1 MQFVVNIDQP
11 QSLVSMLKLLPKG
24 RKRNQGSWIFSL
36 FLFAMM
42 NDLSSLWS
50 WHCFRLLVIFVSQ
63 LLYELTY
70 WMSYCC
76 FFAFVLK
83 SSNIWLI
90 MRPISKK
97 KSKWLVKVQIRIR
110 KGHQMRT
117 YNLCN
122 ACGPLRLHNMPFMLH
137 LLQHLRHF
145 LDQYHLCKL
154 CASLLSAFFISLHL
168 NIGDFFWLK
177 CFKVADHMLGD
188 WMWSVL
194 VMETNLL

>member
-1 MQFVVNIDQP
+1 MAWHGALLLWSSIHRWSDMMQFVVNIDQP

-24 RKRNQGSWIFSL
+24 RKGIQGSWIFSTFLDFFYHCAVGIAFVCWL
-36 FLFAMM
+36 FLFHICCTSV
-42 NDLSSLWS
+42 L
-50 WHCFRLLVIFVSQ
+50 LLVFS
-63 LLYELTY
+63 
-70 WMSYCC
+70 
-76 FFAFVLK
+76 FVLK
-83 SSNIWLI
+83 SANISLI
-90 MRPISKK
+90 MKPIPPK
-97 KSKWLVKVQIRIR
+97 KSKWTWLVKVQIRIR

-154 CASLLSAFFISLHL
+154 CAFLLFAFFISLHL

-177 CFKVADHMLGD
+177 CFKVSKLQIAC
-188 WMWSVL
+188 
-194 VMETNLL
+194 